1 MNSKVIFF
9 QVIIFS
15 LIIVSCKNETKV
27 DTTEISNN
35 ESETVEPQQ
44 PEKVPDSI
52 PEGMV
57 WIAGGTFSQGAV
69 SKDNMAMAHEK
80 PRHEVKLDGFFM
92 DITEVTNSQFTE
104 FVKATGYVTTA
115 EKDVD
120 WEEMKKQVP
129 QGTPKPHDSILQ
141 AGSMT
146 FKKTNHPFQ
155 IYMTSHNGGTGL

>member
-1 MNSKVIFF
+1 MNLRLLKF
-9 QVIIFS
+9 QAIIAF
-15 LIIVSCKNETKV
+15 LMIVSCKNETKV
-27 DTTEISNN
+27 TSNKAVTDEI
-35 ESETVEPQQ
+35 QK

-57 WIAGGTFSQGAV
+57 WIAGGTFSQGAAL
-69 SKDNMAMAHEK
+69 KDNMAMAHEK

-92 DITEVTNSQFTE
+92 DITEVTNAQFAE